1 MFLTKTKYTLRDS
14 LRQITRHKL
23 FSFLTILTIAIT
35 LALLSAASLV
45 AANSYNATQ
54 SIEDQL
60 RVVAYLKQP
69 SDPAKNTELLEKLE
83 KTDHVENV
91 VYVSKEEALNSLDAQ
106 MQDSDLNIRESL
118 EGDNPLPDS
127 FEITVDKPENIQ
139 AIADGLAGEEI
150 IDSVSYGQDVV
161 NTVISFSKSA
171 AALGVLIIV
180 LMIIATLFLINTT
193 IQLTVNSRRD
203 EIQIMKLVGAKNS
216 FIRMPFFI
224 EGIILGALGALVAG
238 AFVWWGYEN
247 IYSYIHQNL
256 PFLPLLN
263 NNYMMVLLIAAN
275 LLVGIVLG
283 ALGSV
288 FAVRKHLKI

>member
-35 LALLSAASLV
+35 LTLLSVAMLV

-54 SIEDQL
+54 NIEDQL
-60 RVVAYLKQP
+60 RIVAFLKQP
-69 SDPAKNTELLEKLE
+69 SDPAKNTELMNKLE
-83 KTDHVENV
+83 KTDHVKNV
-91 VYVSKEEALNSLDAQ
+91 EYISKDDALNSLDEQ
-106 MQDSDLNIRESL
+106 MQSSDLDIKESL
-118 EGDNPLPDS
+118 EEDNPLPDS
-127 FEITVDKPENIQ
+127 FQITVDQPENIE
-139 AIADGLAGEEI
+139 AVANVLAQEDI
-150 IDSVSYGQDVV
+150 VDSINYGQDLVDNVV
-161 NTVISFSKSA
+161 SFNKSA
-171 AALGVLIIV
+171 AALGVLVIV
-180 LMIIATLFLINTT
+180 LMIVATLFLINIT
-193 IQLTVNSRRD
+193 IQLTVNSRKD

-247 IYSYIHQNL
+247 VYSYISENL

-263 NNYMMVLLIAAN
+263 NNYMMVLLLVAN
-275 LLVGIVLG
+275 LAVGIVLG
-283 ALGSV
+283 ALGSI

>member
-23 FSFLTILTIAIT
+23 FSFLTVLTIAIT
-35 LALLSAASLV
+35 LTLLSVAFLV

-54 SIEDQL
+54 SLEDQL
-60 RVVAYLKQP
+60 RIVAFLKQP
-69 SDPAKNTELLEKLE
+69 SDPAKNTALMDKLE
-83 KTDHVENV
+83 KTEHVENV
-91 VYVSKEEALNSLDAQ
+91 TYVSKDEALESLDEQ
-106 MQDSDLNIRESL
+106 MSNSDLNVKDAL

-127 FEITVDKPENIQ
+127 FQITVDQPENIE
-139 AIADGLAGEEI
+139 AIANMLSGEEI
-150 IDSVSYGQDVV
+150 IDSINYGQDLVNNVV
-161 NTVISFSKSA
+161 SFNKSA
-171 AALGVLIIV
+171 AALGVLVIL
-180 LMIIATLFLINTT
+180 LMIIATLFLINIT

-224 EGIILGALGALVAG
+224 EGIILGGLGALVAG
-238 AFVWWGYEN
+238 AFVWWGYDHV
-247 IYSYIHQNL
+247 YAYISENL

-263 NNYMMVLLIAAN
+263 TSYLMILLIAAN
-275 LLVGIVLG
+275 VVVGIVLG

>member
-35 LALLSAASLV
+35 LTLLSVASLV
-45 AANSYNATQ
+45 AANSYNATKN
-54 SIEDQL
+54 IEDQL
-60 RVVAYLKQP
+60 RVVAFLKQP
-69 SDPAKNTELLEKLE
+69 SDPEKNTALMEKLE
-83 KTDHVENV
+83 KTEHVDDV
-91 VYVSKEEALNSLDAQ
+91 VYVSKEEALNSLDEQ
-106 MQDSDLNIRESL
+106 MSDSELDVKESI
-118 EGDNPLPDS
+118 GDENPLPDS
-127 FEITVDKPENIQ
+127 FQITVDDPANIET
-139 AIADGLAGEEI
+139 IAELLAGEKI
-150 IDSVSYGQDVV
+150 VDSINYGQDLVDNVV
-161 NTVISFSKSA
+161 NFNRSA
-171 AALGVLIIV
+171 ALVGVLVIV
-180 LMIIATLFLINTT
+180 LMILATLFLINIT

-224 EGIILGALGALVAG
+224 EGIILGALGALIAAICVY
-238 AFVWWGYEN
+238 WGYEQL
-247 IYSYIHQNL
+247 YDYISTNL

-263 NNYMMVLLIAAN
+263 NRLMMAILGIGNVV
-275 LLVGIVLG
+275 VGIVLG

>member
-1 MFLTKTKYTLRDS
+1 
-14 LRQITRHKL
+14 
-23 FSFLTILTIAIT
+23 
-35 LALLSAASLV
+35 
-45 AANSYNATQ
+45 
-54 SIEDQL
+54 
-60 RVVAYLKQP
+60 
-69 SDPAKNTELLEKLE
+69 
-83 KTDHVENV
+83 
-91 VYVSKEEALNSLDAQ
+91 
-106 MQDSDLNIRESL
+106 
-118 EGDNPLPDS
+118 
-127 FEITVDKPENIQ
+127 
-139 AIADGLAGEEI
+139 
-150 IDSVSYGQDVV
+150 
-161 NTVISFSKSA
+161 
-171 AALGVLIIV
+171 
-180 LMIIATLFLINTT
+180 MIIATLFLINTT